1 MPPPMKT
8 PSLLSLLAVV
18 LLVSACH
25 RPAPAPPRAA
35 RPVEVAVAETRDVP
49 LYIDEIGRCVPVAR
63 VMIQP
68 QVSGILLSA
77 NVTDGTDVKKGDLL
91 FTIDPRPF
99 QATLDSA
106 KSKLGEVQA
115 KAAYDLSQLQRNQK
129 LSDRNV
135 VSPQDLDNA
144 RTLELS
150 SQASLLG
157 AQANVESA
165 AINLDYC
172 SIRSPIDGRTGHRLV
187 DPGNLV
193 NANSTNLIEIQC
205 QTPIYADFSIP
216 EDQLPEVRERLAAGT
231 LSVVASYPQDP
242 SKSREGKLVFL
253 DSGVSTGTGTVLL
266 RALFENDDRLFWPGQ
281 FVQVRL
287 ILESLKDAVLVPREA
302 LQAGADGPYLF
313 VVGPDNSVSVRE
325 IKTGQR
331 QGDSV
336 VVTDALAAGETV
348 VVTGQL
354 GLSEGMAVKPVT
366 SPSQP

>member
-1 MPPPMKT
+1 MKT
-8 PSLLSLLAVV
+8 RSIVCLLAVV
-18 LLVSACH
+18 LFASACQ
-25 RPAPAPPRAA
+25 RPAPAPARAV

-49 LYIDEIGRCVPVAR
+49 LYIDEIGRCEPVAR
-63 VMIQP
+63 VMVQP
-68 QVSGILLSA
+68 QVSGMLLSA
-77 NVTDGTDVKKGDLL
+77 NVTDGTDVKTGDLL

-99 QATLDSA
+99 QAVLDSA

-115 KAAYDLSQLQRNQK
+115 KAAYDLAQLQRNQK

-150 SQASLLG
+150 SQAAMLG
-157 AQANVESA
+157 ARANVESA

-187 DPGNLV
+187 DPGNIV
-193 NANSTNLIEIQC
+193 TANTTNLIEIQT
-205 QTPIYADFSIP
+205 QTPIYVDFSIP

-242 SKSREGKLVFL
+242 LKSREGKLIFM
-253 DSGVSTGTGTVLL
+253 DSGINKGTGTVLL
-266 RALFENDDRLFWPGQ
+266 RALVENDDRLFWPGQ

-287 ILESLKDAVLVPREA
+287 ILESIKDAVLVPREA
-302 LQAGADGPYLF
+302 VQAGADGPYLF
-313 VVGPDNSVSVRE
+313 VVAPDSSVSVRE

-354 GLSEGMAVKPVT
+354 GLSEGMTVKPVQ
-366 SPSQP
+366 PSTNP